1 MNDFPP
7 PSGDDR
13 PVGEPTGEQA
23 DEQQPSAQAPE
34 QGPERGP
41 ESTTE
46 STQPLFGAQ
55 QPSPYGGA
63 PFGGPA
69 GPPPPPP
76 TQHLFDSFG
85 GFGTTAV
92 TEQAAPRSRRNR
104 RAGLAAGAV
113 VATVL
118 LAAGAGYGGA
128 ALYHHNDDSGKAV
141 FSTAGTTSNI
151 SNEKAPAAS
160 QGSVEAVAN
169 KVLPS
174 VVKIEVSGTSEAGS
188 GSGIIISSDGLIMTN
203 DHVVAIAGKS
213 GKIRVDFNDGSQADA
228 TIVGTDSLT
237 DTAVIKASGVSKL
250 TPATIGKSSQLAV
263 GQSVV
268 AIGSPFGLD
277 STVTS
282 GIVSALNRPVNV
294 GSDDNGNA
302 TVYPAIQTDA
312 AINPG
317 NSGGALVDLNG
328 NVVGINASIR
338 STSSSSDS
346 EAGSIG
352 LGFAIPIDEVM
363 PIIQQMIKGETP
375 THARLG
381 ITVRDVPSSGSGDS
395 QGQGDQGQ
403 GDQGGQGQGSQGQ
416 GDQGQGDGSGGLGQ
430 LPSIPGFPGLGG
442 GQGDG
447 SGGSD
452 GQGQSESDVF
462 TTLGALVDSVNKGS
476 AAQKA
481 GIQKGD
487 IVTKVDDHV
496 IAGSDSLVATVRAY
510 RPGDKVTVT
519 WTHDGKT
526 KSAQITL
533 DSDAS
538 TSNS

>member
-7 PSGDDR
+7 PSGDER
-13 PVGEPTGEQA
+13 PAGEPTGEQS
-23 DEQQPSAQAPE
+23 DEQRPQQAPE
-34 QGPERGP
+34 TPAEQ
-41 ESTTE
+41 TTE

-55 QPSPYGGA
+55 QPSPYGGQ
-63 PFGGPA
+63 FGGPS

-92 TEQAAPRSRRNR
+92 AEKPAHNARPRRRS
-104 RAGLAAGAV
+104 AGLVAGVVAAAV
-113 VATVL
+113 VIGG
-118 LAAGAGYGGA
+118 GAGYAGA
-128 ALYHHNDDSGKAV
+128 ALYHHNDSGGGSV
-141 FSTAGTTSNI
+141 FSSSGTTSNVA
-151 SNEKAPAAS
+151 NEKAPAAT
-160 QGSVEAVAN
+160 QGSVEAVAK
-169 KVLPS
+169 KVLPA
-174 VVKIEVSGTSEAGS
+174 VVKIEVSGSTEAGS
-188 GSGIIISSDGLIMTN
+188 GSGIIISSEGLIMTN
-203 DHVVAIAGKS
+203 NHVVAIAGKT
-213 GKIRVDFNDGSQADA
+213 GTIKVDFNDGSQANA
-228 TIVGTDSLT
+228 TIVGTDPLT
-237 DTAVIKASGVSKL
+237 DTAVIKAAGVSNL

-294 GSDDNGNA
+294 GSDSDGNA

-338 STSSSSDS
+338 STTSSSDE

-363 PIIQQMIKGETP
+363 PIMDQMIKGETP

-381 ITVRDVPSSGSGDS
+381 ISVADVPSTGST
-395 QGQGDQGQ
+395 
-403 GDQGGQGQGSQGQ
+403 GSQGQ
-416 GDQGQGDGSGGLGQ
+416 SDGSQGDGSQGDGSQGDGSQGL
-430 LPSIPGFPGLGG
+430 IPGFPGFGSTPG
-442 GQGDG
+442 DGSGSDG
-447 SGGSD
+447 SGGSGSGGSGGSGGD
-452 GQGQSESDVF
+452 SESDVF
-462 TTLGALVDSVNKGS
+462 TTLGALVKSVNKGS
-476 AAQKA
+476 AAATA
-481 GIQKGD
+481 GIKTGD

-496 IAGSDSLVATVRAY
+496 IAGSDSLVATIRAY
-510 RPGDKVTVT
+510 RPGDKVTIT
-519 WTHDGKT
+519 WTHSGKT
-526 KSAQITL
+526 KTAQITL

-538 TSNS
+538 TSTS